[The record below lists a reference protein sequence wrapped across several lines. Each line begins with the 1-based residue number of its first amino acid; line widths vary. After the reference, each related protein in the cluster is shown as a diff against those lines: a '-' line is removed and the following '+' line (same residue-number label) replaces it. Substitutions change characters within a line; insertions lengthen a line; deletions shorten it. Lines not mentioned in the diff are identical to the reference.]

1 MKNTKSFNIPK
12 RQVWEAWK
20 KIKANKGTCGVDSVS
35 IQEFEADITN
45 NLYKIWNR
53 MSSGA
58 YFPPP
63 VRRVE
68 IPKGDGKTRPLGIP
82 TVGDRVA
89 QMVVKMELEP
99 GVDSIFH
106 PDSYGYRPGRSATEA
121 VRTARERCWR
131 YNWAVDLDIKGFFD
145 NIDHELL
152 LKAVKMHVSNAW
164 TYLYISRWLKAP
176 VILQDGSL
184 EARVKGTPQG
194 GVISPLLANLYLH
207 YALDVW
213 MSRKHPEVPF
223 ERYADDIVFHC
234 KTEWKAKNL
243 LGSLNNRLANCKLEL
258 HPEKTKIVYC
268 KDSKRKGDYE
278 VIAFDF
284 LGFTFRPRVV
294 MSRKQQLFTGFTPA
308 ISRKSLN
315 RISKAIRGWK
325 LQRWSDQSID
335 DIAQSLNPVISGW
348 LAYYRHFGKSLLYK
362 IVDILNF
369 ALIRWIRRKY
379 KGMSRS
385 YRKSKL
391 FLGRLRKQRPQ
402 LFAHWCFGNG

>member
-12 RQVWEAWK
+12 RQIWEAWK

-45 NLYKIWNR
+45 NLYKILNR

-99 GVDSIFH
+99 GVDSSFH

-176 VILQDGSL
+176 VVLQDGSL

-194 GVISPLLANLYLH
+194 GV
-207 YALDVW
+207 
-213 MSRKHPEVPF
+213 M
-223 ERYADDIVFHC
+223 
-234 KTEWKAKNL
+234 T
-243 LGSLNNRLANCKLEL
+243 
-258 HPEKTKIVYC
+258 
-268 KDSKRKGDYE
+268 
-278 VIAFDF
+278 
-284 LGFTFRPRVV
+284 
-294 MSRKQQLFTGFTPA
+294 
-308 ISRKSLN
+308 
-315 RISKAIRGWK
+315 
-325 LQRWSDQSID
+325 
-335 DIAQSLNPVISGW
+335 
-348 LAYYRHFGKSLLYK
+348 
-362 IVDILNF
+362 
-369 ALIRWIRRKY
+369 
-379 KGMSRS
+379 
-385 YRKSKL
+385 
-391 FLGRLRKQRPQ
+391 LRTQKVT
-402 LFAHWCFGNG
+402 

>member
-1 MKNTKSFNIPK
+1 MENTKSFDIPK
-12 RQVWEAWK
+12 RLVWEAWK
-20 KIKANKGTCGVDSVS
+20 RIKANKGTYGVDSVS
-35 IQEFEADITN
+35 IEEFEADIAN

-106 PDSYGYRPGRSATEA
+106 PDSYGYRPGRSAIEA

-131 YNWAVDLDIKGFFD
+131 YDWTVDLDIKGFFD

-152 LKAVKMHVSNAW
+152 LKAVKMHANNAW
-164 TYLYISRWLKAP
+164 TRLYIDRWLKAP
-176 VILQDGSL
+176 VVMVDGSL

-213 MSRKHPEVPF
+213 MSRNHPEVPF

-234 KTEWKAKNL
+234 KTKWKAKNL
-243 LGSLNNRLANCKLEL
+243 LGSLNHRLADCKLEL

-268 KDSKRKGDYE
+268 KDSKRRGDYE

-284 LGFTFRPRVV
+284 LGFTFRPREA

-315 RISKAIRGWK
+315 RISKTIRSWK

-335 DIAQSLNPVISGW
+335 DIAQALNPVISGW
-348 LAYYRHFGKSLLYK
+348 LAYYQHFGKSLLYK
-362 IVDILNF
+362 VTDILNF

-385 YRKSKL
+385 YRKSKQ
-391 FLGRLRKQRPQ
+391 FLG
-402 LFAHWCFGNG
+402 